1 MNIQEAVKAIQ
12 QNGEAMRRTRWSTT
26 KVMIGECET
35 VNWDIYTGLV
45 DERHKKWNPMPSDI
59 VADDWVLCD
68 REDDPA
74 ADRRM
79 EEIKEDMRRKDIEQA
94 ERLEEC
100 RRLNIGALIIT
111 GFVLLVNA
119 LHAWLG
125 F

>member
-35 VNWDIYTGLV
+35 VNWDTYTGLV
-45 DERHKKWNPMPSDI
+45 DERHKKWNPMPQDI

-79 EEIKEDMRRKDIEQA
+79 EEIEEDMRRKDIEQA
-94 ERLEEC
+94 KRLEEC
-100 RRLNIGALIIT
+100 HRLNIIALITAGAALLINAARAIF
-111 GFVLLVNA
+111 GF
-119 LHAWLG
+119 
-125 F
+125 

>member
-12 QNGEAMRRTRWSTT
+12 QNGEAMRRASWRTT

-45 DERHKKWNPMPSDI
+45 DERHKKWNPMPQDI

-119 LHAWLG
+119 LHASLG

>member
-12 QNGEAMRRTRWSTT
+12 QNGEAMRRACWRTT

-35 VNWDIYTGLV
+35 VNWDTYTGLV
-45 DERHKKWNPMPSDI
+45 DERHKKWNPIPQDI

-79 EEIKEDMRRKDIEQA
+79 EEIKEDMRRKDIERA
-94 ERLEEC
+94 KRLEEC
-100 RRLNIGALIIT
+100 HRLNIIALITAGAALLINAARAIF
-111 GFVLLVNA
+111 GF
-119 LHAWLG
+119 
-125 F
+125 